1 MPDDASDER
10 LVGAKDGDYI
20 YECTVSHTP
29 STTHTHTRTH
39 TYTHHDTHTYRDSR

>member
-20 YECTVSHTP
+20 YECTVSHRRP
-29 STTHTHTRTH
+29 PTHTHTRTH
-39 TYTHHDTHTYRDSR
+39 TRTRTHTYAPR